1 MGDLRTAFAAPT
13 LRYVVAAS
21 GMIGRSE
28 WSIYLQPNRS
38 PTPTPTPTLTGSNS
52 GDRRNEL
59 CEAQRRATL
68 RAPFVNSSLFV
79 ETRDYAR
86 FSGSPNPNQG
96 YHWGWN
102 AESLFLIGNAM
113 GEAALS
119 LAYRPAAPPPPPSP
133 PTKPPSPSP
142 PPILSVG
149 EAELLAALEELR
161 THVSGKLQPH
171 TPQGCN
177 PMHPKAATP

>member
-1 MGDLRTAFAAPT
+1 MGDLRIAFAAPT
-13 LRYVVAAS
+13 MPFVIGAS
-21 GMIGRSE
+21 GMDGRS
-28 WSIYLQPNRS
+28 S
-38 PTPTPTPTLTGSNS
+38 GS
-52 GDRRNEL
+52 GGRRDEL

-86 FSGSPNPNQG
+86 SSGSPNPNQG

-119 LAYRPAAPPPPPSP
+119 LANRPAAPPPPPSP

-171 TPQGCN
+171 APQGCN
-177 PMHPKAATP
+177 TLRLQPHEPRLALFVYAS